1 MTQDTKDLTPWALAV
16 AREVRKMLAARDVPV
31 IALDGLAGRNRMYWQ
46 RRIKKPTVA
55 LDINDLSVLAQRFDR
70 EITSFF
76 PSKPE
81 SLDYNATV
89 LDIRQGREK
98 RTFRSSL
105 TSPRNRRDSTR
116 PRGRAA

>member
-1 MTQDTKDLTPWALAV
+1 MILNMTMTQDTNELSPWAIAV

-31 IALDGLAGRNRMYWQ
+31 LALDGLAGRNRMYWQ

-76 PSKPE
+76 PPE
-81 SLDYNATV
+81 PGKLD
-89 LDIRQGREK
+89 
-98 RTFRSSL
+98 
-105 TSPRNRRDSTR
+105 
-116 PRGRAA
+116 